1 MRRIKGAYS
10 LVILTKDKLFAV
22 RDPFG
27 VRPLCLGKINGY
39 WVVAS
44 ESCALDHIGALFVR
58 DIDPGEIVAID
69 SNGTKSYHE
78 IIGKEGHLH
87 L

>member
-1 MRRIKGAYS
+1 MHRIQGAYS

-58 DIDPGEIVAID
+58 DIEPGEIVVNRCERRQKLPGD
-69 SNGTKSYHE
+69 HRKKS
-78 IIGKEGHLH
+78 HLYF
-87 L
+87 